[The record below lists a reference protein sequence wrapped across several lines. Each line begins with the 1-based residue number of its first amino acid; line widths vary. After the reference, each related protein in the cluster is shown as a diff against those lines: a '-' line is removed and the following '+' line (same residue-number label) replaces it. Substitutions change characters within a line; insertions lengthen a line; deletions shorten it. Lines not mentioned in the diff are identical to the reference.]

1 MLYVVGIVVV
11 VVILLR
17 VFFPQFLIGARKE
30 IEKREGTYENSMELS
45 LRKTDSNIQIA
56 YVYLAGWLM
65 RKNSQQS
72 REKVK
77 FVHTY
82 FKHHFQKVDVE
93 IAAEMTNALKY
104 TTNIRSISKWVIKYM
119 SEGRERLDLIDF
131 LFDLALVDGEMIDR
145 EFVAIAR
152 FSELVGVR
160 ASYLEKKLQE
170 FHQERFRF
178 KNAKSP
184 ANSQKAQ
191 FLRIL
196 QLTEPFTQEQLKRS
210 YRKLAVKYH
219 PDKFHNASEAEQ
231 EEAEKQFLELQK
243 AYEFFCN

>member
-1 MLYVVGIVVV
+1 MIFLIGILVVAVV
-11 VVILLR
+11 LLH
-17 VFFPQFLIGARKE
+17 VFYPQFLIGARKE
-30 IEKREGTYENSMELS
+30 VQKRDGTYENVMELS
-45 LRKTDSNIQIA
+45 LRKTEGNTQIA

-72 REKVK
+72 REKVQ

-82 FKHHFQKVDVE
+82 FKRRFQKVDVE
-93 IAAEMTNALKY
+93 IAGEMANALKY
-104 TTNIRSISKWVIKYM
+104 TTNIRSVSRWVIKYM
-119 SEGRERLDLIDF
+119 SEGQERLDLIDF
-131 LFDLALVDGEMIDR
+131 LFKLALVDGEMIDR
-145 EFVAIAR
+145 EFVAITR
-152 FSELVGVR
+152 FSELIGVR
-160 ASYLEKKLQE
+160 AVYLEKKLQE
-170 FHQERFRF
+170 FQQERFRF
-178 KNAKSP
+178 RNAKSP

-219 PDKFHNASEAEQ
+219 PDKFHNASETEQ

-243 AYEFFCN
+243 AYEYFLK